1 MNCYMCYV
9 KDFDYLER
17 KLSLPASSIDYDRPP
32 SSDLIPTQHVT
43 SKKPVWK
50 NSMAQNE
57 FVNEILF
64 DVYKDFLRTLEN
76 TSIQSKYEIQT
87 ENDVHHGEGK

>member
-1 MNCYMCYV
+1 MCYV

-17 KLSLPASSIDYDRPP
+17 KLSLPASSIDYDRR
-32 SSDLIPTQHVT
+32 SSDLIPTQHAT
-43 SKKPVWK
+43 SKQPVWK

-76 TSIQSKYEIQT
+76 TSTQSKYDIHT
-87 ENDVHHGEGK
+87 ENDVHHDDGK

>member
-1 MNCYMCYV
+1 MYYI

-17 KLSLPASSIDYDRPP
+17 KLSLPASSSIDYDRP
-32 SSDLIPTQHVT
+32 SSDLIPAQHAT

-76 TSIQSKYEIQT
+76 TSTQTKYDIQSK
-87 ENDVHHGEGK
+87 NDVHHDEGK

>member
-1 MNCYMCYV
+1 M
-9 KDFDYLER
+9 ER
-17 KLSLPASSIDYDRPP
+17 KLSLPANSIDYDRP
-32 SSDLIPTQHVT
+32 SSDLIPTQHAT

-76 TSIQSKYEIQT
+76 TSIQSKYEIHSDNADICPN
-87 ENDVHHGEGK
+87 NDGK